1 MKKFLLALIIVIAT
15 PALAFAQSK
24 YVPLIDIPLL
34 TQAGDTGFSGYIN
47 FLYSL
52 SIGIAGLL
60 AVIKIIVAG
69 VKYMFSDV
77 ITDKGSAK
85 KEIQGALFGL
95 LLILGAYIILNTI
108 NPQLVT
114 GKPNFKAL
122 PDRPDLVTRPSVTV
136 AGQTADQVRA
146 DLAAGLD
153 ACLVTT
159 TQNGASGNTSVVTA
173 NVSSCTANK
182 NPGAL
187 LLKFEKACLA
197 KGGAIASGG
206 TGSKI
211 LACAIPLDKGREYA
225 GYTLSNYSQIDPAF
239 VKIEA
244 NKRTVDITGMC
255 QKKVADSKATAGSI
269 KQNIFNTCVT
279 TTKSTLAEYCTDD
292 NGGNYTSP
300 NICVLPLKRAYLSAL
315 KKELEQYK
323 ASLPATDYTGKDLTN
338 ANNASTEVAKK
349 ICAIWGG
356 EFRDIDGSENICVS
370 F

>member
-122 PDRPDLVTRPSVTV
+122 PDRPDLIKRPASISVASNAAADAANADAAAAAARAGSPSGGCGSRSQSTQGNLVVQTLDLSGCVNDAGKTNALGLFRTECQSHKGTFGVDLNKPTCSWPKAGTVTSRYGNVTQQASTFTTTATRVDSVAQIAELKTACEDKMGKATVKNGPTGTFTGASVTC
-136 AGQTADQVRA
+136 AQPAIISY
-146 DLAAGLD
+146 
-153 ACLVTT
+153 
-159 TQNGASGNTSVVTA
+159 SGSQ
-173 NVSSCTANK
+173 SQY
-182 NPGAL
+182 
-187 LLKFEKACLA
+187 A
-197 KGGAIASGG
+197 KGDCIDRVPQGTLVSGSSLKLG
-206 TGSKI
+206 FG
-211 LACAIPLDKGREYA
+211 
-225 GYTLSNYSQIDPAF
+225 IDYY
-239 VKIEA
+239 
-244 NKRTVDITGMC
+244 
-255 QKKVADSKATAGSI
+255 
-269 KQNIFNTCVT
+269 CVIR
-279 TTKSTLAEYCTDD
+279 Y
-292 NGGNYTSP
+292 N
-300 NICVLPLKRAYLSAL
+300 
-315 KKELEQYK
+315 
-323 ASLPATDYTGKDLTN
+323 
-338 ANNASTEVAKK
+338 
-349 ICAIWGG
+349 
-356 EFRDIDGSENICVS
+356 
-370 F
+370 